1 MKRTIYII
9 GGVLHLLFAA
19 FHSFFFKM
27 FDWQTTLSPLS
38 PTNRAVMLVLNNA
51 AIVLFLGIA
60 VISFMFAREL
70 ASTGV
75 GRAVSIFVAAFFL
88 IRAIE
93 QPVYF
98 GMADA
103 GDIVILVLCT
113 LVGVLYLVPLFI
125 GEKQPVHSPA

>member
-1 MKRTIYII
+1 MKRTLYII

-19 FHSFFFKM
+19 FHGFFFKM

-38 PTNRAVMLVLNNA
+38 PTDRAIMLVLNNA
-51 AIVLFLGIA
+51 AIVLFLGMA

-70 ASTGV
+70 ADTKV
-75 GRAVSIFVAAFFL
+75 GKAVSIFVAAFFL

-93 QPVYF
+93 QPIYF

-103 GDIVILVLCT
+103 GDIVIFGLCT
-113 LVGVLYLVPLFI
+113 LVGILYLVPPLI